1 MKQPCRQG
9 RGRTGMTQLRQAL
22 IAIALGATASVASSQ
37 VAPVMDE
44 ATVIQRLAASL
55 DSLSASGQFSG
66 VVALAKNG
74 APVFERA
81 YGMADR
87 AASRPNTVE
96 TAFNIGSINKV
107 FTATAIRQLA
117 AAGKLDL
124 DGTVGQYW
132 PDYPNRDVAAR
143 VTIRQLLAHR
153 GGVDG
158 DIFAAPVGGT
168 RASLRHNRDFLPL
181 FVREPL
187 AFEPGS
193 RQAYSNAGY
202 VLLGMIVE
210 RVSGE
215 DYYEYVRRHIT
226 DPAGMSR
233 TKYIASDSLPPNV
246 AIGYTTGAA
255 DGAPSP
261 ALRPNTAMLPGRGS
275 SAGGGYSTAHDLL
288 KFLAALRAGSIP
300 GGPPAGIGA
309 AGGAPGL
316 NAVIEGALPGGYD
329 LVVMANLDP
338 PAAMRVA
345 RQVRQVLGAQD

>member
-1 MKQPCRQG
+1 
-9 RGRTGMTQLRQAL
+9 MTQTRCAL
-22 IAIALGATASVASSQ
+22 VALALGATASIASSQ
-37 VAPVMDE
+37 AAPPIDE
-44 ATVIQRLAASL
+44 ATLVQRLSAAL
-55 DSLSASGQFSG
+55 DSLAASGQFSG

-74 APVFERA
+74 SPVFERA

-87 AASRPNTVE
+87 AAARPNTVE

-124 DGTVGQYW
+124 DSTVDKYW
-132 PDYPNRDVAAR
+132 PDYPNPDVATR
-143 VTIRQLLAHR
+143 VTIRQLLTHR
-153 GGVDG
+153 GGLAG
-158 DIFAAPVGGT
+158 DIFAAPPGGT

-181 FVREPL
+181 FVNEPL

-202 VLLGMIVE
+202 VLLGLIVE

-215 DYYEYVRRHIT
+215 DFYEYVRKHIT
-226 DPAGMSR
+226 GPAGMSR
-233 TKYIASDSLPPNV
+233 TMYIASDSLPTSV
-246 AIGYTTGAA
+246 AIGYTTSAA
-255 DGAPSP
+255 NGTPGSAP
-261 ALRPNTAMLPGRGS
+261 RPNTAMLPGRGS

-288 KFLAALRAGSIP
+288 RFLAALRAGRIP

-316 NAVIEGALPGGYD
+316 NAMVEGGLPGGYD
-329 LVVMANLDP
+329 LVVLANLDP

-345 RQVRQVLGAQD
+345 RMVRQLLGATD

>member
-1 MKQPCRQG
+1 MPNMRKI
-9 RGRTGMTQLRQAL
+9 LVAL
-22 IAIALGATASVASSQ
+22 ALGAIPGTASSQ
-37 VAPVMDE
+37 SAPPVDE
-44 ATVIQRLAASL
+44 PTLVRRLAQSL
-55 DSLSASGQFSG
+55 DSLSATGQFSG
-66 VVALAKNG
+66 VVVLAKNG
-74 APVFERA
+74 SPVFERA

-87 AASRPNTVE
+87 AAARPNTVE
-96 TAFNIGSINKV
+96 TTFNIGSINKV

-124 DGTVGQYW
+124 DATVDKYW
-132 PDYPNRDVAAR
+132 PDYPNREVAGR

-153 GGVDG
+153 GGVNG
-158 DIFAAPVGGT
+158 DIVAAPPGGT

-181 FVREPL
+181 FVNEPL

-215 DYYEYVRRHIT
+215 DYYEYVRKHIT

-233 TKYIASDSLPPNV
+233 TMYIASDSLPPNV
-246 AIGYTTGAA
+246 AIGYTTTAP
-255 DGAPSP
+255 DGAPGA
-261 ALRPNTAMLPGRGS
+261 ALRPNSDMLPGRGS

-316 NAVIEGALPGGYD
+316 NAMLEGGMPGGYD
-329 LVVMANLDP
+329 LVVLANLDP

-345 RQVRQVLGAQD
+345 RMVRQLLGATD

>member
-1 MKQPCRQG
+1 MKV
-9 RGRTGMTQLRQAL
+9 
-22 IAIALGATASVASSQ
+22 AILAFALGLPAAVASSQ
-37 VAPVMDE
+37 STAGIDE
-44 ATVIQRLAASL
+44 AALVRRVSASL
-55 DSLSASGQFSG
+55 DSLAASGQFSG

-87 AASRPNTVE
+87 ASARPNTVE
-96 TAFNIGSINKV
+96 TSFNIGSINKV

-124 DGTVGQYW
+124 DATVDRYW
-132 PDYPNRDVAAR
+132 PDYPNRDVASR

-153 GGVDG
+153 GGVAG
-158 DIFAAPVGGT
+158 DIFAAPPGGT
-168 RASLRHNRDFLPL
+168 RASLRHNRDFFPL
-181 FVREPL
+181 FVNEPL

-202 VLLGMIVE
+202 VLLGTIVE

-215 DYYEYVRRHIT
+215 DFYEYVRRHIT
-226 DPAGMSR
+226 EPAGMTR
-233 TKYIASDSLPPNV
+233 TMYIASDSLPSDV
-246 AIGYTTGAA
+246 AIGYTTSNPDGTPGAQ
-255 DGAPSP
+255 S
-261 ALRPNTAMLPGRGS
+261 RRNSEMLPGRGS
-275 SAGGGYSTAHDLL
+275 AAGGGYSTARDLL
-288 KFLAALRAGSIP
+288 RFLAALRAGRIP

-316 NAVIEGALPGGYD
+316 NAMVEGALPGGYD
-329 LVVMANLDP
+329 LVVLANLDP

-345 RQVRQVLGAQD
+345 RLVRQLLGATD